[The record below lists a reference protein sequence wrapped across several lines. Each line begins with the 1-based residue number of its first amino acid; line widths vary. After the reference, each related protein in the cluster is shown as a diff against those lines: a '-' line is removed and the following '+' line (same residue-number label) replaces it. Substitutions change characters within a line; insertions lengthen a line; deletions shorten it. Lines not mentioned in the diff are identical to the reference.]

1 MNDENNKRLTTQNIY
16 AIVALL
22 EVEEHLSK
30 LVGGWEF
37 TEDKLYNHTST
48 GAEGDIDP
56 QDQNYAEMNSSHNNH
71 FTNALG
77 WPFKKE

>member
-30 LVGGWEF
+30 LVRWTF
-37 TEDKLYNHTST
+37 TEDKLHSHIST
-48 GAEGDIDP
+48 GVEGDIDP

-71 FTNALG
+71 YSNALG